1 MSLNVCLSFH
11 DVFSSFYFYIYIYI
25 YIYAPWVCCYTASID
40 EYLQGKLKRNY
51 NELRMLSDA
60 ALLF

>member
-11 DVFSSFYFYIYIYI
+11 DVFSSFYFLFIYIYV
-25 YIYAPWVCCYTASID
+25 PRVSCYTASID